1 MTDTFLS
8 LAACALG
15 SPAREHL
22 PSLHPDR
29 ADVLRRG
36 EVEDALELVGGA
48 REHAVAGE
56 VGERGRG
63 LSSAQQQIIALARAE
78 LIDPDVMVLDE
89 ATANIDPAVEADVVR
104 AIALATRSRVAIIIA
119 HRLSTAELADNIA
132 VVSAGK
138 IVEQGR
144 HQELLE
150 SGGSYADLVAASR
163 GSR

>member
-1 MTDTFLS
+1 MGYVPQEAHLFRGTVAENIAYGRPTAS
-8 LAACALG
+8 QEEITAAIA
-15 SPAREHL
+15 AI
-22 PSLHPDR
+22 
-29 ADVLRRG
+29 
-36 EVEDALELVGGA
+36 GGTEIIA
-48 REHAVAGE
+48 GIEGGFAGE